1 MWQEVLV
8 EQTRGREEDGENYAI
23 NHQDLQDHRDH
34 RSTSSPRSL
43 EKFLVTNFSL
53 AR

>member
-8 EQTRGREEDGENYAI
+8 KQTRGREEDGENYAI

-34 RSTSSPRSL
+34 RSTSSTRSL